1 MPSAPVLRIIDASGI
16 ATVDGSEGDVNGR
29 LRVRRP
35 SPALVLSA
43 AALFFAIGGSAFAVG
58 ERVGAAQPRC
68 ANGAVKGFAYVTGDP
83 KVGIQNMPD
92 AFTGNARLFTA
103 RFNCAGAA
111 VLVRRDRDTFV
122 IRFNGIAARTAL
134 VSGIGSNPQVMTV
147 TALTDGSYRI
157 TPVHEGDPAFELG
170 PEDQFAV
177 VVF

>member
-1 MPSAPVLRIIDASGI
+1 M
-16 ATVDGSEGDVNGR
+16 NGR
-29 LRVRRP
+29 LRLRRP

-58 ERVGAAQPRC
+58 ERVGIAQPKC

-83 KVGIQNMPD
+83 KAGIQNVPD
-92 AFTGNARLFTA
+92 TFTGNARLFTN

-111 VLVRRDRDTFV
+111 VLVRRDGETFV
-122 IRFNGIAARTAL
+122 VRFNGISARTAL

-147 TALTDGSYRI
+147 TALPDGSYRI
-157 TPVHEGDPAFELG
+157 TPMHEGDPTFQVG